1 MVLKNAFVFNEE
13 NRFERKDIAIPNDFI
28 IDNDT
33 CVTHDEVLD
42 FSGCYAIPG
51 LTDLHFH
58 GCAGYDFCDGT
69 SEAFRAIAEYEASQG
84 ITQICP
90 ATMTFPEETLIKIGQ
105 TAAAYQNESGA
116 ILCGINMEGP
126 FISRSKK
133 GAQNESHIHTPDAA
147 MFRRIQSAS
156 GNLFKLLDLAV
167 EEPEAIACIREL
179 KDEVVL
185 SIAHTNADYEQAQAA
200 IDAGATHVTHLYNAM
215 SPYTHRSPGVIG
227 AACDND
233 NVHVELICDGIHVH
247 PCVVRNTFKM
257 FTDDRIILISDSMM
271 ATGLEN
277 GEYSLGGQ
285 AVTVTGNLATLHDG
299 TIAGSA
305 TNLMDCVRILVKEMH
320 VPLESAIKCAA
331 VNPAKEIGIFDQ
343 YGSITPGKK
352 ANIVLL
358 NEDLSLRMV
367 LMNGKPFEQ
376 AAYK

>member
-1 MVLKNAFVFNEE
+1 MILKNAFVFNE
-13 NRFERKDIAIPNDFI
+13 NNQFEKKDIMLSKDLIV
-28 IDNDT
+28 DNDT
-33 CVTHDEVLD
+33 HVSHDEVID

-69 SEAFRAIAEYEASQG
+69 QEAIQAIAQYEASEG

-90 ATMTFPEETLIKIGQ
+90 ATMTFPEEELIRIG
-105 TAAAYQNESGA
+105 TVASAYNNESGA

-126 FISRSKK
+126 FISHTKK
-133 GAQNESHIHTPDAA
+133 GAQNDSYILAPDAG
-147 MFRRIQSAS
+147 MFRRVQSAS
-156 GNLFKLLDLAV
+156 NGFYKLLDLAV
-167 EEPEAIACIREL
+167 EGPAAMNCIKEL

-185 SIAHTNADYEQAQAA
+185 SIAHSNATYEQAQAA
-200 IDAGATHVTHLYNAM
+200 IDAGVTHITHLYNAM
-215 SPYTHRSPGVIG
+215 SPYTHRSPGIIG

-233 NVHVELICDGIHVH
+233 KVHVELICDGIHIH

-271 ATGLEN
+271 ATGLKN

-285 AVTVTGNLATLHDG
+285 AVTVNGNLATLHNG

-320 VPLESAIKCAA
+320 IPLESAIKCAA
-331 VNPAKEIGIFDQ
+331 VNPAKEIGIFNE
-343 YGSITPGKK
+343 YGSIAPGKK

-367 LMNGKPFEQ
+367 LINGKPFGQ